1 MITTAALIYNNYRFE
16 CSVTGFQD
24 KAVWSGELDAVC
36 ESMGKC
42 TQRFTIF
49 Y

>member
-1 MITTAALIYNNYRFE
+1 MITTAALINNNYRFE

-24 KAVWSGELDAVC
+24 KAVWSGELDKP